1 MDLIT
6 NEVFMVP
13 VENRTADTLLPL
25 IQCFILPETVVV
37 SDLWWAYGGIG
48 NLPQG
53 YLHLTVNHTVNFV
66 DLATG
71 ATTNHIEST
80 WQKAKQKHKECYGT
94 AWQLLQSYLTEFVW
108 MHKFGG
114 QCVLLFHNL
123 VEQVHLQYPQ

>member
-1 MDLIT
+1 MALLIT

-25 IQCFILPETVVV
+25 IQRFILPGTVVV
-37 SDLWWAYGGIG
+37 SDLWRAYGGIG

-66 DLATG
+66 DPATG

-80 WQKAKQKHKECYGT
+80 WQKAKQKHKERYGT
-94 AWQLLQSYLTEFVW
+94 ARQLLQSYLTEFVW
-108 MHKFGG
+108 MRKFDDQGA
-114 QCVLLFHNL
+114 LSFHNL
-123 VEQVHLQYPQ
+123 VEQVRL